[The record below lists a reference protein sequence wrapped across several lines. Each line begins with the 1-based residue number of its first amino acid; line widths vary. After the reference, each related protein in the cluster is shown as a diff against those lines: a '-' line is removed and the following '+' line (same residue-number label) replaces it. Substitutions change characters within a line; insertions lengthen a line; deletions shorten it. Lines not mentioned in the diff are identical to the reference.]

1 MKKYLRSFQDQSA
14 YDAAKQ
20 REDFYKP
27 CVSLISGSSLQY
39 DPLAAI
45 PEGFV
50 DFGLPSGTLW
60 YNKNLGATNGNT
72 AESWYGGYY
81 AWGELNTK
89 TYYDWTNPNDATQN
103 YKYANGAYNKLT
115 KYCNNSQYGN
125 DGYTDELTQLVPS
138 DDVATVTNSA
148 WRMPT
153 EAEIREL
160 LAGTSSSWVEDYNDI
175 EGLNGRVFIKASIT
189 QQAFKNATLYSE
201 MFEGELTEE
210 TWNMIKGYSLEE
222 INAMI
227 GGDIREMMFK
237 DEEMTTLAEYGTDYG
252 FVVKQT
258 DSSISM
264 FIPAAGYRNRS
275 DIYAVG
281 SNCGLW
287 SSSLS
292 LDDPCDAYY
301 LYFFSDSIGLNDY
314 NRYRG
319 FTVRP
324 VLAVS

>member
-1 MKKYLRSFQDQSA
+1 M
-14 YDAAKQ
+14 
-20 REDFYKP
+20 
-27 CVSLISGSSLQY
+27 
-39 DPLAAI
+39 
-45 PEGFV
+45 
-50 DFGLPSGTLW
+50 PSGTLW

-89 TYYDWTNPNDATQN
+89 TYYDWTDPNDATQN
-103 YKYANGAYNKLT
+103 YKYANGANNKLT

-125 DGYTDELTQLVPS
+125 DGYTDELTQLFPS

-189 QQAFKNATLYSE
+189 QQAFKNVTLYSE
-201 MFEGELTEE
+201 MFGGELTEE

-227 GGDIREMMFK
+227 EGDIREMMFK

-264 FIPAAGYRNRS
+264 FIPAAGYRNGS
-275 DIYAVG
+275 DIRNVG
-281 SNCGLW
+281 SYCYLW
-287 SSSLS
+287 SSSLN
-292 LDDPCDAYY
+292 LDNPDGAYY
-301 LYFFSDSIGLNDY
+301 LRFDSDDMYLDSN

-319 FTVRP
+319 LSVRP
-324 VLAVS
+324 VC